1 MLRNKIT
8 ISGHLGSGKTVLA
21 KKLQAFLSYEILSV
35 GGIQRK
41 LAMQYGMDT
50 TTFNKYM
57 ETHPEIDIECD
68 NMVSRYGQS
77 DEPLI
82 LDSRLAWHFVPHA
95 FKIHLIV
102 SKTIAGKRIFG
113 DTVRENEKHAS
124 VEDTIR
130 SNYERRKSEVMRF
143 KKQYGVDIDEI
154 NNYDL
159 VLDTSYVTPD
169 EVFECVKNQF
179 LKWQNEEKHQS
190 IWVSPKNLFPTK
202 LDDEELLAVEDIMVC
217 KENAWFFIQ
226 HNHKKVSESLK
237 NNLGIVPCQVD
248 KTVNSNILANYNCD
262 IAVKWANNHGFV
274 FDEFPSV

>member
-1 MLRNKIT
+1 MLKNKIT

-21 KKLQAFLSYEILSV
+21 KKLQAYLSYEILSV

-68 NMVSRYGQS
+68 NMVSRYGKS

-124 VEDTIR
+124 IEDTIR

-143 KKQYGVDIDEI
+143 KKQYGVDIDDI
-154 NNYDL
+154 YNYDL

-169 EVFECVKNQF
+169 EVFECVKNQY
-179 LKWQNEEKHQS
+179 LLWQNGQKHQS
-190 IWVSPKNLFPTK
+190 LWLSPKNLFPTR
-202 LDDEELLAVEDIMVC
+202 LDDNELHTGADIVVS
-217 KENAWFFIQ
+217 KANAWFFIQ
-226 HNHKKVSESLK
+226 HNHKKVSEGLK
-237 NNLGIVPCQVD
+237 NNLGIVPCQID
-248 KTVNSNILANYNCD
+248 KTVNSNILANYNCE